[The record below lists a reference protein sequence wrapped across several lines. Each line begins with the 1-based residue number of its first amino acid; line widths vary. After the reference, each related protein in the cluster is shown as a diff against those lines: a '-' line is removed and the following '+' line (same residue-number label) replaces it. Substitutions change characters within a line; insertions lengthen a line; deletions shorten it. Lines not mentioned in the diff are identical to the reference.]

1 MPKFVFSCHVPAI
14 IDIPIVA
21 DSREKAEEIFQEKL
35 NKHEIQ
41 YTNNDIEVK
50 DLDLFYEYW
59 VYDENG
65 NLLEE

>member
-14 IDIPIVA
+14 IDIPIEA
-21 DSREKAEEIFQEKL
+21 DTRDKAEKIFQEKL

-41 YTNNDIEVK
+41 YSSSDITVT
-50 DLDLFYEYW
+50 DLDFCYEYW